1 MALLDLWKTS
11 REELEHKHVQQI
23 ISIAGE
29 GKLLDGNSTSTE
41 FRELLSNVPSSQL
54 KQYAQQC
61 LNDKFDCSGFA
72 LQDVVNQVAVRLG
85 FQVEEGRYRGQRG
98 QYGHDGLW
106 TLSKEHTIVVEVKTT
121 DAYSINLDTVGAY
134 RKKLISDGKTEPEL
148 TSLLLIVGRHDTGGL
163 EAQVRGSRYAW
174 DMRIISVEALLRLM
188 ELKETLDD
196 PHIVSR
202 VSNILIPQEY
212 TKLDEII
219 DIVFMTAEEVASAE
233 KVGEGEDIS
242 EEQES
247 AGTQPGKR
255 EPKFRP
261 SSFHEQ
267 CALRLENSLDVSLI
281 KQSRSMYLT
290 PDRSTRAWIAVSKL
304 HGRKGKEIY
313 WFAFHPHQQATLKDA
328 EQAFVVLGCASAE
341 ILFVIPYEEF
351 EKYLDKMWITEREDN
366 MYWHV
371 KVEVKDGKYFLLLRQ
386 GEENPDISAFLL
398 VSDEGGNATGVA

>member
-11 REELEHKHVQQI
+11 REELRHKHIQQI

-29 GKLLDGNSTSTE
+29 GKLLDGNSTSAE

-61 LNDKFDCSGFA
+61 LNDKFDGSGFV
-72 LQDVVNQVAVRLG
+72 LQDIVNQVAVRLG

-106 TLSKEHTIVVEVKTT
+106 TLSNGHTIVVEVKTT

-134 RKKLISDGKTEPEL
+134 RKKLISDGKAEQEL

-202 VSNILIPQEY
+202 V

-219 DIVFMTAEEVASAE
+219 DLVFMTAEEVASAE
-233 KVGEGEDIS
+233 TAGEDEDIS

-247 AGTQPGKR
+247 AGTKQGKR
-255 EPKFRP
+255 KPKFRP
-261 SSFHEQ
+261 SSFHEK
-267 CALRLENSLDVSLI
+267 CATRLEKHLDVSLI
-281 KQSRSMYLT
+281 KRSRSMFST
-290 PDRSTRAWIAVSKL
+290 PDEKTQSWIAVSKQ
-304 HGRKGKEIY
+304 HGHKGRELY

-328 EQAFVVLGCASAE
+328 KQAFVVLGCASAE
-341 ILFVIPYEEF
+341 ILFVIPYVEF
-351 EKYLDKMWITEREDN
+351 EEYLDKMWTTEREDS

-371 KVEVKDGKYFLLLRQ
+371 KIEGKEGKYFLLLRH

-398 VSDEGGNATGVA
+398 VSDGGENTTGEA